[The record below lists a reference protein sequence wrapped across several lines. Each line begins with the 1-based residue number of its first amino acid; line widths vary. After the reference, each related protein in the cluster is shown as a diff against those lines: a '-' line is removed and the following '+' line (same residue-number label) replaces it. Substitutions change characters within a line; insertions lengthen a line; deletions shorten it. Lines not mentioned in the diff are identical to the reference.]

1 MTSCTLQLF
10 KLGERNSF
18 YYAVIWKICL
28 LLSSKHFVV
37 CADGLSLLWS
47 QAPEPGA
54 HSTRPSLFRVVHCA
68 WCREVFPSGPN
79 THCYYLIEEALG
91 WSSSMRSR
99 FCLILLKRFD
109 VQKGN
114 CLSLAFY
121 STRCTAAVYTGAT
134 VPKRKAVKWNMVKYA
149 DYFFT
154 WVFIVCRTKAVNR
167 MIGTKTTF
175 LLVFAFCWY
184 NDYSICTVIQS
195 PQHVCRLRR
204 L

>member
-1 MTSCTLQLF
+1 MTSRTLQLF

-18 YYAVIWKICL
+18 YYAVIWQICL

-37 CADGLSLLWS
+37 CTDGLSLLWS

-54 HSTRPSLFRVVHCA
+54 HSTQPSLFGVVHCA

-79 THCYYLIEEALG
+79 THCYYLIKEALG

-121 STRCTAAVYTGAT
+121 STCCTAAVYTGAT
-134 VPKRKAVKWNMVKYA
+134 VPKCKEVKWDMVKYA
-149 DYFFT
+149 
-154 WVFIVCRTKAVNR
+154 WVFIICRTKRVNK
-167 MIGTKTTF
+167 G
-175 LLVFAFCWY
+175 
-184 NDYSICTVIQS
+184 
-195 PQHVCRLRR
+195 
-204 L
+204 

>member
-1 MTSCTLQLF
+1 MTSRTLQLF

-18 YYAVIWKICL
+18 YYAVIWQICL

-37 CADGLSLLWS
+37 CTDGLWS

-54 HSTRPSLFRVVHCA
+54 HSTRPSLFGVVHCA

-79 THCYYLIEEALG
+79 THCYYLIKEALG

-114 CLSLAFY
+114 CLSLAP
-121 STRCTAAVYTGAT
+121 VYTGAT
-134 VPKRKAVKWNMVKYA
+134 VPKCRGKMRYGK
-149 DYFFT
+149 
-154 WVFIVCRTKAVNR
+154 VCR
-167 MIGTKTTF
+167 F
-175 LLVFAFCWY
+175 LLTTSLPEF
-184 NDYSICTVIQS
+184 
-195 PQHVCRLRR
+195 L
-204 L
+204 